1 MSRKKGD
8 LLKIKSFEAIHIND
22 VGYLE
27 HHNSDGSLKKKPTL
41 KVNGVRCSIK
51 LKDGSKYWLV
61 VPMELIEERI
71 SRE

>member
-1 MSRKKGD
+1 MKKKGD

-51 LKDGSKYWLV
+51 LKDGTKYWAIIPL
-61 VPMELIEERI
+61 ELIE
-71 SRE
+71 SREARK